1 MNKKNLFSQPFKRV
15 SKEIIVLFH
24 IMGKYL
30 IFICLWFGD
39 RPFSELLRVF
49 KLRCLQL
56 HISLVTEVKPR
67 TIRFRKHTSDC
78 VFWLQLHVRHRV
90 VTSGTFHS
98 LTSRCVFWGFTI
110 VILWHEVTSVT
121 YHFLNDRVVFT
132 KIYCIIKQ
140 VSYINHI
147 VTLYWDVGIIFL
159 AHLNTILSEYQYTVS
174 LSEGKLSFY

>member
-90 VTSGTFHS
+90 SNIRDIPFVNKQMCVLRVYNSYPVTWSNFCDVPFSEWPG
-98 LTSRCVFWGFTI
+98 G
-110 VILWHEVTSVT
+110 
-121 YHFLNDRVVFT
+121 
-132 KIYCIIKQ
+132 
-140 VSYINHI
+140 
-147 VTLYWDVGIIFL
+147 LY
-159 AHLNTILSEYQYTVS
+159 
-174 LSEGKLSFY
+174 

>member
-24 IMGKYL
+24 IMGKYVYGL
-30 IFICLWFGD
+30 GTDHFLSCWGFLSYDAYNFIFLWWQKLNLG
-39 RPFSELLRVF
+39 RSVF
-49 KLRCLQL
+49 
-56 HISLVTEVKPR
+56 V
-67 TIRFRKHTSDC
+67 C

-121 YHFLNDRVVFT
+121 YHFLNDLVVFI